1 MIANLVFV
9 DVKPENVEDFKKATV
24 LNHEGSRKEPG
35 NVRFDVLQSADDPT
49 KFTLYEVFADEDAVA
64 AHKATEHYHV
74 WRETVAPYMASPR
87 KAMHTNPVAFD

>member
-9 DVKPENVEDFKKATV
+9 DVKPENIEDFKKATV
-24 LNHEGSRKEPG
+24 LTHEGSRQEPG
-35 NVRFDVLQSADDPT
+35 NVRFDVLQSAADAT

-87 KAMHTNPVAFD
+87 KAMHTTPVAFD

>member
-9 DVKPENVEDFKKATV
+9 DVKPENIEDFKKASV

-35 NVRFDVLQSADDPT
+35 NVRFDVLQNSEDPT
-49 KFTLYEVFADEDAVA
+49 KFTLIEVFADEDAVA

-87 KAMHTNPVAFD
+87 TAIHTVPVAFD

>member
-1 MIANLVFV
+1 MLATVVFV
-9 DVKPENVEDFKKATV
+9 DVKPEYIEDFKKASV

-49 KFTLYEVFADEDAVA
+49 KFTLVEVFADEDAAA
-64 AHKATEHYHV
+64 AHKATEHYHI

-87 KAMHTNPVAFD
+87 KAIHTVPVAFD

>member
-9 DVKPENVEDFKKATV
+9 DVLPEHIEDFKKATV

-35 NVRFDVLQSADDPT
+35 NIRFDMLQDKADPT
-49 KFTLYEVFADEDAVA
+49 KFIMYEVFADEDAVA
-64 AHKATEHYHV
+64 AHKATEHYHI

-87 KAMHTNPVAFD
+87 KAIGTDPIAFN